1 MTRRKRRK
9 FPSTTTENGL
19 VFFPVSGSFGGASG
33 VRGNDGF
40 RICHNHCLVLSGAAD
55 GVLPGDTDFWQG
67 NMDGLVSGFVSDRGF
82 RRLHLP
88 AGCGLDGI

>member
-1 MTRRKRRK
+1 MG
-9 FPSTTTENGL
+9 PYIPIYGAGALL
-19 VFFPVSGSFGGASG
+19 VYLTLYP
-33 VRGNDGF
+33 F
-40 RICHNHCLVLSGAAD
+40 RDQMALVLSGAAD